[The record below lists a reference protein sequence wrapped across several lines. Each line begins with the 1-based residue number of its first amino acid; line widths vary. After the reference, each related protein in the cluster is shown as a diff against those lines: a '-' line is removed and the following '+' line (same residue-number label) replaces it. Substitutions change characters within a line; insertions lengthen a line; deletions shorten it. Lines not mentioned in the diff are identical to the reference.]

1 MSPQWLN
8 LANPLVWENALTE
21 SARDWIDQQ
30 KFKHCP
36 TQELPCDM
44 CSDISDLH
52 MNELFKLEPVHSS
65 EIQEF
70 VRGRLLQISSD
81 HFSCDLTW
89 SEVWRHLAMAVVA
102 VRRPRDFPEAR
113 TCCSAIT
120 VHGFNILQPCL
131 SLGINKTSPPS
142 SDKLASMSPADG
154 QTSKF
159 QAMSRSQGFQM
170 LSVSDKSNVPSLWI
184 QNSALSKVEALS
196 QLADRGK
203 SWSWD

>member
-1 MSPQWLN
+1 MIFLRPGH
-8 LANPLVWENALTE
+8 AD
-21 SARDWIDQQ
+21 SA
-30 KFKHCP
+30 
-36 TQELPCDM
+36 T
-44 CSDISDLH
+44 
-52 MNELFKLEPVHSS
+52 
-65 EIQEF
+65 
-70 VRGRLLQISSD
+70 
-81 HFSCDLTW
+81 
-89 SEVWRHLAMAVVA
+89 
-102 VRRPRDFPEAR
+102 
-113 TCCSAIT
+113 T

-131 SLGINKTSPPS
+131 SLGINKTSPRS

-203 SWSWD
+203 S